1 MNRVLV
7 RRLLAAGAAAFVAAA
22 VAAPAQAASPA
33 VNVLLPDVTV
43 AAGGSTY
50 AAPLLFAEESD
61 ALTGGKIVYELSGDL
76 TGVALAT
83 VDGDPGCVNE
93 GPAKLVCTDDFYT
106 FVGPDGGLADFAAV
120 TATKAALGE
129 KGKLTVTFSADG
141 IATSTRTV
149 DVNVAEGV
157 DLVAGKTQSVSA
169 KPGSSFTASLQVTN
183 STDTVVHGTALLA
196 GTDYAIAGVKQFS
209 NCFYA
214 DGVLNACTFDE
225 ELQPGATY
233 QVELP
238 YQLRKDTLAPGKA
251 TGDYE
256 WLTAGDYDDLIKFV
270 GDNGFDG
277 PGNPGT
283 DGKLTLKQISTPKSA
298 AKQTDPNPD
307 NNWQALDV
315 TVTGQQGADLAAVGA
330 TASGAAGTTVSIPVG
345 VKNLGPATLASQFG
359 LPAAAALVTIPT
371 GATVTGVP
379 DACFRNTTDSILKG
393 DANAV
398 QYACFTDEV
407 LPAGT
412 TVTWKFALKIT
423 KVVPGARGSVQL
435 NPKCEC
441 DAFKPDANKANDT
454 AQIVLNGTSTGGTT
468 GGDEN
473 TGGEGGGLPITGP
486 QTAFIGIAGAALI
499 AAGIAGFMVTRRRR
513 TRFEA

>member
-1 MNRVLV
+1 MNRVLG
-7 RRLLAAGAAAFVAAA
+7 RRVLAACAAAVATAA
-22 VAAPAQAASPA
+22 VAAPAQAAGPA
-33 VNVLLPDVTV
+33 VDLLLPDVTV
-43 AAGGSTY
+43 AAGGNTY
-50 AAPLLFAEESD
+50 AAPLLFAAEDD

-76 TGVALAT
+76 DGVALAT
-83 VDGDPGCVNE
+83 ADADAGCVNE
-93 GPAKLVCTDDFYT
+93 GPAKLVCTNDFYT
-106 FVGPDGGLADFAAV
+106 FVGPDGGLTDYAAV
-120 TATKAALGE
+120 TATKSALGE

-149 DVNVAEGV
+149 DVTVAEGV
-157 DLVAGKTQSVSA
+157 DLVAGKKQSVSA
-169 KPGSSFTASLQVTN
+169 KPGGGFTASLQVTN
-183 STDTVVHGTALLA
+183 STDAVVHGTALLA

-238 YQLRKDTLAPGKA
+238 YQLRKDTLAPGRVA
-251 TGDYE
+251 GEYE

-270 GDNGFDG
+270 GDSGFDG
-277 PGNPGT
+277 PGNPGA
-283 DGKLTLKQISTPKSA
+283 DGKLTLKQVSTPKSA
-298 AKQTDPNPD
+298 AKQTDPNPE
-307 NNWQALDV
+307 NNWQDLDV
-315 TVTGQQGADLAAVGA
+315 TVTGQQAADLAAVGA
-330 TASGAAGTTVSIPVG
+330 TATGAAGATVTVPVG

-359 LPAAAALVTIPT
+359 LPAVAALVTIPA
-371 GATVTGVP
+371 ATKVTGVP
-379 DACFRNTTDSILKG
+379 DACFPNGADGILKG
-393 DANAV
+393 NPKAV

-407 LPAGT
+407 LPAGS
-412 TVTWKFALKIT
+412 TVTWKFTLKIT

-454 AQIVLNGTSTGGTT
+454 AQIVLNGTDTSGGTGG
-468 GGDEN
+468 GEN

-486 QTAFIGIAGAALI
+486 QTAFIGVAGAVLI
-499 AAGIAGFMVTRRRR
+499 AAGITGFVVTRRRR